1 MTTTASTRLARLLGL
16 VPYLI
21 ENPGADLHR
30 TAAVFGVTVAELVDD
45 LELLFVTGR
54 PGRMPDDLIEA
65 SWEDGRIHL
74 GNADEVSVPV
84 RLTRDESTS
93 LLVALDYLASLDP
106 DRQAAIASTRDKIR
120 TAAGLQDERP
130 SIDVGVPELDRE
142 LAAEIRGAAAAGTGL
157 DIRYYVPSRDELTA
171 RTVTPRSLRLTGQWY
186 MDAYCHTSGGERS
199 FAVDNI
205 RSAAPATAPAAPPA
219 PTGEADAGS
228 GAGAGPDESGTAVT
242 LALAPAA
249 AWLADELDPL
259 DRAHDTHGPGTVT
272 MTLRVLSDTWLT
284 RLLLQHGRHVLAV
297 SPPEAADGAISAI
310 ASTAPGADDSHVGR
324 D

>member
-16 VPYLI
+16 VPYLT
-21 ENPGADLHR
+21 ENPGADLAR

-106 DRQAAIASTRDKIR
+106 ERQAAIASTRDKIR
-120 TAAGLQDERP
+120 TAAGLEDERP
-130 SIDVGVPELDRE
+130 SIDVGVPALDPG
-142 LAAEIRGAAAAGTGL
+142 LAGAIRAAAAAGTGL

-171 RTVTPRSLRLTGQWY
+171 RIVTPRALRLTGQWY

-199 FAVDNI
+199 FAVDNL
-205 RSAAPATAPAAPPA
+205 RSAVPAAAPGAPPA
-219 PTGEADAGS
+219 PTGESGPGS
-228 GAGAGPDESGTAVT
+228 GAGAGEGDAGTAVT
-242 LALAPAA
+242 LTLAPAA

-259 DRAHDTHGPGTVT
+259 ARTHDTHGPGTVEVT
-272 MTLRVLSDTWLT
+272 ISVLSDTWLT
-284 RLLLQHGRHVLAV
+284 RLLLQHGRHVLAIT
-297 SPPEAADGAISAI
+297 PPEAAAGALAAIGGSVDGR
-310 ASTAPGADDSHVGR
+310 G
-324 D
+324 

>member
-16 VPYLI
+16 VPYLT
-21 ENPGADLHR
+21 ENPGADLAR
-30 TAAVFGVTVAELVDD
+30 TAAVFGVTVDELVDD

-106 DRQAAIASTRDKIR
+106 EQQAAIDSTRDKIR
-120 TAAGLQDERP
+120 TAAGLEDERP
-130 SIDVGVPELDRE
+130 RIDVGVPALDPG
-142 LAAEIRGAAAAGTGL
+142 LAATIRTAAAAGTGL

-171 RTVTPRSLRLTGQWY
+171 RIVTPRALRLTGQWY

-199 FAVDNI
+199 FAVDNL
-205 RSAAPATAPAAPPA
+205 RSAVPASAPAAPPA
-219 PTGEADAGS
+219 PTGESGPGP
-228 GAGAGPDESGTAVT
+228 GAGGGAAEPGTAVT
-242 LALAPAA
+242 LVLAPAA

-259 DRAHDTHGPGTVT
+259 ERTHDTHGPGTVT
-272 MTLRVLSDTWLT
+272 VTLRVLSDTWLT
-284 RLLLQHGRHVLAV
+284 RLLLQHGRHVLAIH
-297 SPPEAADGAISAI
+297 PPEAAAGALAAIGGTVDGR
-310 ASTAPGADDSHVGR
+310 G
-324 D
+324 